1 MIKFY
6 VKVVLCDGQ
15 GAASELFLGQGY
27 KTFFMLNSAELEIL
41 KAHKYK
47 NIKKF
52 SFFQAQRRVECYF
65 SCS

>member
-15 GAASELFLGQGY
+15 GAASELFLGH

-52 SFFQAQRRVECYF
+52 SFFQAQRSVECYF